1 VIPGSVRATLDVRA
15 PTAAALD
22 RLVAAV
28 PVVATEAAARTRCGV
43 EAVRAWRDEP
53 VVLSPRVR
61 RAVRAAAHEAG
72 VAVAEIASGGGHD
85 AGVLAE
91 AGVEAGML
99 FVRSLNGGVSHRP
112 DELSDEADIAA
123 AVAVLTGTLR
133 SLL

>member
-1 VIPGSVRATLDVRA
+1 
-15 PTAAALD
+15 
-22 RLVAAV
+22 
-28 PVVATEAAARTRCGV
+28 V

-123 AVAVLTGTLR
+123 AVTVLTGTLR